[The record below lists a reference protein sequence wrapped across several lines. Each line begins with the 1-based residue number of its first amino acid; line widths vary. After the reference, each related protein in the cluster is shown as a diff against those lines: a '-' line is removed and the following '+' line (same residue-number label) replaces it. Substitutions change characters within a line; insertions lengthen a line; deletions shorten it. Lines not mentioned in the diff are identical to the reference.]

1 MNINLKMNKNSIHR
15 SIWIVCIALLTG
27 LTATAEKTY
36 KLTSP
41 NSNVEIN
48 VHVGEKIQY
57 EISFNKTQ
65 IINPSAISFAFANA
79 PILGNN
85 MLVNDVKEWTENSTW
100 KPVLKRFET
109 ISNHFNGLLIKLQ
122 EERFPG
128 RTMDLEFRVFNDGAA
143 FRVIFPESINEREV
157 TINDENTIF
166 NFADNF
172 DCWVVDYV
180 AYDSHQESEFI
191 PRKVS
196 ELTEKMV
203 TGLPLTLK
211 VNDNIYA
218 ALTEAALVDYAGM
231 YLKPSIAEGKFA
243 LRSQLAP
250 RHEKEENEE
259 KVMFTGAHKTPWRV
273 VMLGETPGELV
284 ESEIIQNLNEPCAI
298 EDPSWIQPGVSAW
311 DHWWSGEVKMEQEVI
326 YEYIDLA
333 SEMGWPFMLIDFQWY
348 GQSNRVEA
356 DIMKPAPQLKMDEI
370 FAYAKSKNVKCWLWL
385 YWTDVDRADWE
396 AACKLYSDWGAA
408 GIKIDFMA
416 RDDQEMVNWYH
427 RIVKTAAE
435 HKLMV
440 DFHGAYKPTGWRR
453 TYPNLMTREGVLGNE
468 HNKWSIRVTPEHMCT
483 LPFTRMLAGP
493 MDYTPG
499 GFLNRNANQFI
510 NGQPA
515 NVFGTRANTLA
526 QFVIYDSPYLVAC
539 DHPDNYKGETGVEFL
554 KQVKSVWDDTKV
566 LNGAIGEYITMAR
579 RDGENWFVG
588 AMTNSY
594 TRELEITLDFL
605 PEGKFE
611 MTSYSDAEKTL
622 DDAEF
627 SEKKKTRVKK
637 GDVVKISMIPGGG
650 FAASIQPIQ

>member
-41 NSNVEIN
+41 NSNVEVN

-65 IINPSAISFAFANA
+65 IINPSAVSFAFANA
-79 PILGNN
+79 PVLGNN

-333 SEMGWPFMLIDFQWY
+333 SEMGWPFMLIDWQWY
-348 GQSNRVEA
+348 GQYNRVEA

-468 HNKWSIRVTPEHMCT
+468 YNKWSIRVTPEHMCT

>member
-41 NSNVEIN
+41 NSNVEVN

-65 IINPSAISFAFANA
+65 IINPSAVSFAFANA
-79 PILGNN
+79 PVLGNN

-172 DCWVVDYV
+172 DCWAVDYV

-333 SEMGWPFMLIDFQWY
+333 SEMGWPFMLIDWQWY
-348 GQSNRVEA
+348 GQYNRVEA